1 MTLPQLFL
9 LDLIAISILV
19 FAIYFPR
26 HRRRDM
32 VVALLGI
39 NIGVLG
45 VTQGLT
51 SADVS
56 AGLGLGLFGV
66 LSIIRLR
73 SSEMDQ
79 SEVAYYFAALALGLL
94 GGFVVDPNWLTPALM
109 AAILGATA
117 IGDHPRLFSRYRQQV
132 ITLDRAIASENE
144 ARTHLEALLDA
155 RVHNLTIRSL
165 NLVTDTTIVDARYE
179 LNPTPSAPPSPHA
192 PGVTTGS
199 SLGATS

>member
-1 MTLPQLFL
+1 MSLTQLFV
-9 LDLIAISILV
+9 LDLVAISILV

-45 VTQGLT
+45 VTQGLS

-73 SSEMDQ
+73 STEMDQ
-79 SEVAYYFAALALGLL
+79 TEVAYYFGALALGLL
-94 GGFVVDPNWLTPALM
+94 GGFAVEPNWLSAALM
-109 AAILGATA
+109 AAILAATA
-117 IGDHPRLFSRYRQQV
+117 ISDHPRLFRRYRQQV
-132 ITLDRAIASENE
+132 ITLDRAVADENE
-144 ARTHLEALLDA
+144 ARRHLESLLGA
-155 RVHNLTIRSL
+155 KVHNLTVRSL
-165 NLVTDTTIVDARYE
+165 NLVTDTTIVDVRYE
-179 LNPTPSAPPSPHA
+179 LNPLEAR
-192 PGVTTGS
+192 VTEALS
-199 SLGATS
+199 